1 MSDYCTR
8 PNRRRRLG
16 VALIRA
22 MVGLWRG
29 FWNRA
34 ANARQ
39 KLTTQLLGSQSLSVS
54 KHQSFHCAGLTDPQ
68 VHGHLCAQQPMLC
81 ALQAHTL
88 CNLFPP
94 SSSSSSYS
102 SSFSSSRTTQLSL
115 SFRWKTCENAGL
127 RNGIRFEICCK
138 GDQRATR
145 RLKLLHGTIV
155 AVAETCVDEH
165 GLVIF

>member
-68 VHGHLCAQQPMLC
+68 VHGHVCSATHALCFASS
-81 ALQAHTL
+81 HTL
-88 CNLFPP
+88 QFISSIIIIFFLFFFFFFFSDNPIE
-94 SSSSSSYS
+94 
-102 SSFSSSRTTQLSL
+102 SFFSL
-115 SFRWKTCENAGL
+115 ENM
-127 RNGIRFEICCK
+127 RECRP
-138 GDQRATR
+138 
-145 RLKLLHGTIV
+145 
-155 AVAETCVDEH
+155 
-165 GLVIF
+165 